1 MLCAYTVD
9 LTVHEL
15 LTPDKQTDSQTDRQA
30 DSQTDRQTDSQTVRQ
45 SDRQTVRQTDT
56 HTLSEKI
63 YSICPS
69 SSFRV
74 VVLDIAGIS
83 LGS

>member
-15 LTPDKQTDSQTDRQA
+15 LTPDKQTDSQTDRQS
-30 DSQTDRQTDSQTVRQ
+30 DSQTARQTN
-45 SDRQTVRQTDT
+45 RQTEDTHTHT